1 MAIIDI
7 NLLTDILTPIITE
20 IRLNNPRYNSIIN
33 NIRLLTSY
41 GNNLISNSANLNTT
55 YNIYKLTQKISLA
68 IRRELSIFIPEI
80 ETYGQ
85 INYTFYY
92 NGKRYSV
99 DNLNLNWLLL
109 DKKGH
114 LKINLDERHLRGGLA
129 TREKYK
135 KLKEYTK

>member
-55 YNIYKLTQKISLA
+55 YNIYK
-68 IRRELSIFIPEI
+68 
-80 ETYGQ
+80 
-85 INYTFYY
+85 
-92 NGKRYSV
+92 
-99 DNLNLNWLLL
+99 
-109 DKKGH
+109 
-114 LKINLDERHLRGGLA
+114 
-129 TREKYK
+129 
-135 KLKEYTK
+135 